1 MKKSSSVKSSKN
13 GLRVLFS
20 FLSLFVL
27 FWAQEGYGAE
37 TFLTP
42 YQQLDIRAPFPLQIR
57 EVLIREGEIVEPGTL
72 LVSLDSRVLEARKQQ
87 LERAVTFHG
96 MLDSAQALVKMQH
109 NRLTLVE
116 KLNKSGNARRRELE
130 KVKTDLAVA
139 KARLLEAE
147 EKQLFSQMELEVIR
161 AQIEERKLRSPITA
175 IVLKVYKQQSEMALS
190 TDMEPI
196 LTLVQ
201 LDPLMAMFHFA
212 VAAVADIRVG
222 QKMSLNVAGIEVE
235 GEIDFISPVIDA
247 QSGTIAVRFR
257 LQNPEGRLRSGDRI
271 IYTAPN
277 YKEK

>member
-1 MKKSSSVKSSKN
+1 M
-13 GLRVLFS
+13 RVLFS